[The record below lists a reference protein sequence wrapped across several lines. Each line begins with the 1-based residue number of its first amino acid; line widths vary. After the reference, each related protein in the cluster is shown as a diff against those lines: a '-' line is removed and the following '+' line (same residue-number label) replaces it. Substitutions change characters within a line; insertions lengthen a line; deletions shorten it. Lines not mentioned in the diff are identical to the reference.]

1 MISSIWKNVW
11 YQTTVK
17 FIPPIT
23 YGKVVKVY
31 DGDTITVASPLPNTI
46 EPIYRFSIRLR
57 DIDSPEIKGKTE
69 KEKELAEIARNALS
83 LKLLY
88 KMVLLENIDTEKYG
102 RILADVY
109 LAQEREEREESEDK
123 KEKLEKAESISI
135 SNWMLQNGYAVP
147 YNGGTKVRPKEWDN
161 SDSES
166 ESVKE
171 LEKEKEADNYYK
183 ISTW

>member
-11 YQTTVK
+11 YQNTIK

-46 EPIYRFSIRLR
+46 EPIYRFSVRLR

-83 LKLLY
+83 EKILY

-102 RILADVY
+102 RMLADVF
-109 LAQEREEREESEDK
+109 LADD
-123 KEKLEKAESISI
+123 KEKPEKVESISI
-135 SNWMLQNGYAVP
+135 SKWMLQNEYAVP
-147 YNGGTKVRPKEWDN
+147 YNGGSKVRPKSWDKGIEDTN
-161 SDSES
+161 D
-166 ESVKE
+166 
-171 LEKEKEADNYYK
+171 DYYK